1 MSNLFTS
8 IGAVG
13 VLAIVGWGVTGFLV
27 VTGIFGSKYTDR
39 RKESDRLADDLINRL
54 KETVEQQSK
63 DIAELKTQ
71 MSTQRAELD
80 HVKGR
85 NSVLE
90 DLFKGRDPGMQQFL
104 KDAPMLMEIAHANNA
119 LAKENS
125 EAVSHLTD
133 TLSTFF
139 ERLEPMLPTTS

>member
-13 VLAIVGWGVTGFLV
+13 ILAIVGWGVTGFLV